1 MYFLYASTLIGM
13 FFYRLGK
20 FSSLILLKIFSVS
33 LIWVVAPLSIPIVF
47 RFVFFIVSH
56 ISLLFC
62 IESFLDATFS
72 LTKVSISSMVSSVP
86 EILPS
91 SSIMMAKPAFE
102 VSV

>member
-1 MYFLYASTLIGM
+1 
-13 FFYRLGK
+13 
-20 FSSLILLKIFSVS
+20 
-33 LIWVVAPLSIPIVF
+33 
-47 RFVFFIVSH
+47 VSH